1 MKKKLDKSF
10 KISYIVNV
18 VLFLIVAFW
27 LGNTLIL
34 NSGNLLKDLAIG
46 FVYVGLYLLNFLISL
61 INLIITLIL
70 GIKNYKKSVDK
81 KTKNNIVI
89 MLSILGSLHIIV
101 LLFTIITIIS
111 A

>member
-1 MKKKLDKSF
+1 MNKKLDKGF